1 MKKRNLRHFLDLN
14 LIDTK
19 IIRRLLDLGH
29 EIKKNKINETL
40 KNKTLAM
47 IFEKPSTRTRVS
59 FEIGM
64 KQLKGDVVILD
75 QNDTQLGR
83 GESIQDTIKVMSEYV
98 DIIMYRGSSEE
109 RLNEIV
115 KTSEVPIINGL
126 TNNSHPCQIMADLLT
141 LEEKYKNLN
150 NLIITWI
157 GDGNNVCNSWIHSV
171 NHFDFKLRICTPNDY
186 KPKKKELEKVKNKKN
201 IELYEDPQIA
211 AKDSNVIVTDTW
223 VSMGMKNED
232 SRLEKFKGFQVNND
246 LMSLAKENAYFLHC
260 LPAHRGYEVS
270 SEVIDG
276 EKSLVWIEAS
286 NRLYVQKAILLW
298 CLFAED

>member
-1 MKKRNLRHFLDLN
+1 M
-14 LIDTK
+14 
-19 IIRRLLDLGH
+19 
-29 EIKKNKINETL
+29 
-40 KNKTLAM
+40 
-47 IFEKPSTRTRVS
+47 
-59 FEIGM
+59 
-64 KQLKGDVVILD
+64 
-75 QNDTQLGR
+75 
-83 GESIQDTIKVMSEYV
+83 
-98 DIIMYRGSSEE
+98 
-109 RLNEIV
+109 
-115 KTSEVPIINGL
+115 
-126 TNNSHPCQIMADLLT
+126 
-141 LEEKYKNLN
+141 
-150 NLIITWI
+150 
-157 GDGNNVCNSWIHSV
+157 
-171 NHFDFKLRICTPNDY
+171 
-186 KPKKKELEKVKNKKN
+186 EKVKNKKN